1 MSFHFTVD
9 RFTVQAL
16 PTFAPTS
23 TPTRAPTSTPT
34 FVPTRAPTFIPTRAP
49 TFVPTFLPTRAPTF
63 APTRAPTFVPTFAPT
78 RAPTRAPTP
87 APTFAPTF
95 APTSAPTFAPT
106 LAPTLAPDSTLAPT
120 VWTLNPRFYTSGL
133 SLLQIVLICSRKS
146 VTNSGST
153 LIDEGSVGGRLATVG
168 PAKMILKNGTDIS
181 VTTTVENMVTEL
193 TTLYSDIKFWNCPP
207 VQLDSLS
214 TGNAITGPF
223 LAGFYCGKDM
233 YIPDYATVVLDANND
248 PSSKW
253 VFLFSVRTGTIGM
266 TTGRRSTMVLT
277 DGGDVNQVY
286 WVTQN
291 QAFVGSYSQFVGNLI
306 VGGPIY
312 LKSGALVRGRMLSSA
327 SVFMLNFARYLPVNY
342 VLSDQSAAFGSC
354 SVFAIH
360 SATSVT
366 FSDVEN
372 YVDIGSVG
380 VSPGIS
386 ATGDY
391 IINYGTTQTGVSTT
405 AVSSCAAA
413 SIIALNTGITTKC
426 SNILATSILSTSIKA
441 GVYCSDVGPLT
452 IPAWTTIVLDGDNNP
467 SSLWYFQSS
476 SSIITGV
483 HATVVLKNGGLA
495 SNVYWFAE
503 TDITFGSSTAMVGNV
518 YAAGMI
524 QFGSYSR
531 LEGRALAQDA
541 VSFDGKNYVSTSY
554 DFPSYIDIGH
564 CSNISVE
571 GGPSITFNGL
581 GSIIGGWM
589 GVSPGAIISGSY
601 TFKSGGDASL
611 NTLLAQNCMTSLK
624 AAINR
629 AGATI
634 CTNDITSGDLSNLV
648 LPAGVYCSSSGSLSM
663 SSFQTLTLDGAGASS
678 STWLFQ
684 AVSDIALASSTTI
697 TLVNGARSE
706 NVFWISGGTTY
717 IYDSSFFQGTILS
730 YGDITFGDLTTIK
743 GRALSVGSVN
753 FLGATISTLPPPL

>member
-1 MSFHFTVD
+1 
-9 RFTVQAL
+9 
-16 PTFAPTS
+16 
-23 TPTRAPTSTPT
+23 
-34 FVPTRAPTFIPTRAP
+34 
-49 TFVPTFLPTRAPTF
+49 
-63 APTRAPTFVPTFAPT
+63 
-78 RAPTRAPTP
+78 
-87 APTFAPTF
+87 
-95 APTSAPTFAPT
+95 
-106 LAPTLAPDSTLAPT
+106 
-120 VWTLNPRFYTSGL
+120 
-133 SLLQIVLICSRKS
+133 
-146 VTNSGST
+146 
-153 LIDEGSVGGRLATVG
+153 
-168 PAKMILKNGTDIS
+168 MILKNGTDLS
-181 VTTTVENMVTEL
+181 TTPIVDLSFNEAL
-193 TTLYSDIKFWNCPP
+193 DIYAEVRYWICPP
-207 VQLDSLS
+207 VQLDSLPS
-214 TGNAITGPF
+214 GSALTGPF
-223 LAGFYCGKDM
+223 YGGFYCGKDM
-233 YIPDYATVVLDANND
+233 IIPDYAIVNLDGNSD
-248 PSSKW
+248 PNSKW
-253 VFLFSVRTGTIGM
+253 IFSLSTRSNTIGL
-266 TTGRRSTMVLT
+266 TTGKRSSIIMTN
-277 DGGDVNQVY
+277 GGDSNLVFWIVQV
-286 WVTQN
+286 
-291 QAFVGSYSQFVGNLI
+291 QAFLGSYSQFVGNLI

-312 LKSGALVRGRMLSSA
+312 LRSGALVRGRMLSSA
-327 SVFMLNFARYLPVNY
+327 SVYMLNFARYLPINY
-342 VLSDQSAAFGSC
+342 VLNDQSAALGSC

-391 IINYGTTQTGVSTT
+391 IINYGTTQTGIRTT
-405 AVSSCAAA
+405 AVSSCATA
-413 SIIALNTGITTKC
+413 SSIALNVGITTKC
-426 SNILATSILSTSIKA
+426 QTRLASSILPSSIKA

-452 IPAWTTIVLDGDNNP
+452 IPAWTTILLDGDNKP
-467 SSLWYFQSS
+467 SSLWYFQSAS
-476 SSIITGV
+476 TIITGV